1 MNTNTCS
8 FDIQTEYIESIAY
21 RLMIPLLHLLLVI
34 FSTPT
39 VVPAQSAQKQASI
52 GIAPVSHTG
61 NFSKAMAVQVQGVF
75 EFELQNA
82 PRIHLIERSRLT
94 DVLAEA
100 SFQQSGITSSES
112 ATDLGVQ
119 HNVEY
124 LLFTHV
130 SRYFGKYHLQVKLVS
145 VSTGEIMWTD
155 SKSLGTSADAF
166 LKRTVVVAQRIG
178 DIAVALIPTK
188 MILHKSSEFVMGSTV
203 GAPNETPEH
212 LVYVDAFFLDRTEVS
227 KASYDLYARRN
238 DRSPSNKGFPDT
250 PATRINW
257 FDAQEYCR
265 ASGNRLPTEAEWEYA
280 ARGAAGNTYPWGMD
294 EPTSI
299 NSRHGG
305 GQGPNPIDH
314 HASGASEN
322 GVLNLAGNVS
332 EWVSDWWDPTFYRH
346 SRGRN
351 PNGPIDGDYKVVRGG
366 SWADTDFD
374 LRSAARSFHT
384 PNRGAAY
391 IGFRCA
397 RSSKPNS

>member
-1 MNTNTCS
+1 MRNLNYL
-8 FDIQTEYIESIAY
+8 FAF
-21 RLMIPLLHLLLVI
+21 LLLI
-34 FSTPT
+34 GLSTT
-39 VVPAQSAQKQASI
+39 AQEAAENQVPEVPKGLADD
-52 GIAPVSHTG
+52 G
-61 NFSKAMAVQVQGVF
+61 
-75 EFELQNA
+75 L
-82 PRIHLIERSRLT
+82 
-94 DVLAEA
+94 VLAEQITWEKDNSQMVLIPAGSFEMGDHLDGMSA
-100 SFQQSGITSSES
+100 SLPVHTVELDGFYMDVNEVTVGQFREFVNQSG
-112 ATDLGVQ
+112 
-119 HNVEY
+119 Y
-124 LLFTHV
+124 
-130 SRYFGKYHLQVKLVS
+130 
-145 VSTGEIMWTD
+145 
-155 SKSLGTSADAF
+155 
-166 LKRTVVVAQRIG
+166 
-178 DIAVALIPTK
+178 
-188 MILHKSSEFVMGSTV
+188 
-203 GAPNETPEH
+203 
-212 LVYVDAFFLDRTEVS
+212 
-227 KASYDLYARRN
+227 SYDPVDWRGNKVGWEEVANYSPGDEYPIVLVNWNDATAYA
-238 DRSPSNKGFPDT
+238 KWAGK
-250 PATRINW
+250 
-257 FDAQEYCR
+257 
-265 ASGNRLPTEAEWEYA
+265 RLPTEAEWEYA
-280 ARGAAGNTYPWGMD
+280 SRGAAGNTYPWGID